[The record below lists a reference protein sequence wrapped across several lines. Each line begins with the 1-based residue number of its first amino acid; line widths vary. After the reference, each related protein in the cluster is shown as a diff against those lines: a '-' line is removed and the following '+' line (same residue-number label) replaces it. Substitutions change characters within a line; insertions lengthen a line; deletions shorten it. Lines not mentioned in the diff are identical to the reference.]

1 MLLGIIKELRMD
13 KTRAVFLVLLF
24 FFIFFTPA
32 GNAPHISTANELF
45 TLKDYLDLQRNYTRL
60 LKSSTYEPELVFG
73 ESFLPQEIVD
83 LGNRVWDLES
93 TEELIQGSD
102 ELMELVSPHELIYFK
117 NVSGIYEGSWNQ
129 SVFQEKL
136 EPIKLEIPDLFK
148 PSDNLTSSLLFQ
160 SGNTTSPKGSTTIND
175 HSKGNITE
183 KFGKVSFTINEIAS
197 RNHER
202 ANVALIEVTA
212 SLFDS
217 TGSSQFSFDMAGF
230 HIKPT
235 GNIIL
240 STASLKYSGLHI
252 LPHLLP
258 HEKYFAEARSIMV
271 KYLNSTTNRYEKD
284 VDYDAFEEAEI
295 FAKEC
300 EYIMYGH
307 VHSVPFTKQ
316 QLIDTESELL
326 HPMGRPTPK
335 LPALKISGLFY
346 SPDCAVALQSTD
358 IQGEKYETYWNRLRV
373 IVVYG
378 IVLLFLQM
386 VLLAKQMKD
395 TNTPSLLS
403 KISFQSVIML
413 IVVDGTIWTAS
424 FVSSFVEELSL
435 PFIAVS
441 FLSFALTSM
450 YEMRY
455 MVEIYKAQLPEGEVD
470 AQVREVIQANTN
482 NNVNGALFTN
492 SDGSFVSTPRLPQ
505 EPDQLPLPVTT
516 AQPQQSERALAGSLY
531 TRVYFFLI
539 VFIIVS
545 IIVSSWPAPFRT
557 IYEYTVVFGLYS
569 LWVPQIYRNVT
580 RGYRKSFLWS
590 FVVGTSIIRLVPFYY
605 LFSTEANILSHH
617 TDDRFA
623 LFITGWVGFQVL
635 LLFVQSFWGPRV
647 FIPNGV
653 LPKLYDYH
661 PVLYYSSDGD
671 DESDLQN
678 LIRTSGQQHVPTSTT
693 KSPKNGKKQKV
704 DDDENPTGVKRPSVD
719 CAICMMPVEL
729 VLVPRKLL
737 MASSNRL
744 VSSAGLILAR
754 RRYVVTPC
762 QHVFHTGCMDKW
774 MRSRLQCPI
783 CRNPLPPL

>member
-1 MLLGIIKELRMD
+1 MD

-32 GNAPHISTANELF
+32 GNAPHTSTANELF
-45 TLKDYLDLQRNYTRL
+45 TLKDYLDLQRNYTKL
-60 LKSSTYEPELVFG
+60 LKSSTFESGLVFG
-73 ESFLPQEIVD
+73 EPFLPQEIVD
-83 LGNRVWDLES
+83 LGSRVWALES
-93 TEELIQGSD
+93 TEELIQESD
-102 ELMELVSPHELIYFK
+102 ELMELVRPDELIYFK

-129 SVFQEKL
+129 TVFEEKL
-136 EPIKLEIPDLFK
+136 APIKLEIPDLFK
-148 PSDNLTSSLLFQ
+148 NSDNLTSSLLFQ
-160 SGNTTSPKGSTTIND
+160 AGNITSGKESTTIND
-175 HSKGNITE
+175 YSKGNVTDD
-183 KFGKVSFTINEIAS
+183 FGKVSFTINEIAS
-197 RNHER
+197 RNHKR

-212 SLFDS
+212 SLFDN

-258 HEKYFAEARSIMV
+258 HEKYFIEARSLMV

-284 VDYDAFEEAEI
+284 LDYDAFEEAEL
-295 FAKEC
+295 FAREC

-335 LPALKISGLFY
+335 LPALKISGLLY
-346 SPDCAVALQSTD
+346 SPDCAVTIQSTD

-413 IVVDGTIWTAS
+413 IIVDGTIWTAS

-455 MVEIYKAQLPEGEVD
+455 MVEIYKAQLPESEVD
-470 AQVREVIQANTN
+470 AQVREVIQANTS

-492 SDGSFVSTPRLPQ
+492 SDGSFVSTQRQPQ
-505 EPDQLPLPVTT
+505 EPGLLPLPVTT
-516 AQPQQSERALAGSLY
+516 ALPQTAVPGPQQSERALAGSLY
-531 TRVYFFLI
+531 TL
-539 VFIIVS
+539 
-545 IIVSSWPAPFRT
+545 
-557 IYEYTVVFGLYS
+557 
-569 LWVPQIYRNVT
+569 
-580 RGYRKSFLWS
+580 
-590 FVVGTSIIRLVPFYY
+590 
-605 LFSTEANILSHH
+605 
-617 TDDRFA
+617 
-623 LFITGWVGFQVL
+623 
-635 LLFVQSFWGPRV
+635 
-647 FIPNGV
+647 
-653 LPKLYDYH
+653 
-661 PVLYYSSDGD
+661 LYYNGDGD
-671 DESDLQN
+671 DESDLHN
-678 LIRTSGQQHVPTSTT
+678 LISTSGQQHVSTSAI
-693 KSPKNGKKQKV
+693 KSPKAGRKQKV
-704 DDDENPTGVKRPSVD
+704 DDAEDATNVKRPSVD

-754 RRYVVTPC
+754 RRYMVTPC